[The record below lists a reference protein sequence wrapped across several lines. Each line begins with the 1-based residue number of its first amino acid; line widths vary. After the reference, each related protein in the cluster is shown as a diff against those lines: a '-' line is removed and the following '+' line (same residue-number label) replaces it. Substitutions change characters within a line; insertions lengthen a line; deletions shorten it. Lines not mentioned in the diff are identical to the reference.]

1 MGVCI
6 HMIIAVIFD
15 LDGTLVETEELK
27 ALSYARAAVELRPE
41 LREADVVDAF
51 KDFVGLSRQEVAK
64 GLMQRFGLEATART
78 RASELGVSTPWQ
90 AFVRMRQRIYEAMLD
105 DPELL
110 LSQRYL
116 HNIAYLQE
124 VRHSGVR
131 IGLATMSYCDQ
142 AQRVLRV
149 LGLSNAFDF
158 IATRDDVEYG
168 KPDPEIYFLL
178 ARELEVQP
186 EDCLVIEDSPT
197 GVKAALA
204 AGMNVVAVSTPLTR
218 QRLYESGLLPPQH
231 IVDNPELLPTVV
243 AHVIA
248 HHQRNKT
255 M

>member
-1 MGVCI
+1 
-6 HMIIAVIFD
+6 MILAVIFD

-64 GLMQRFGLEATART
+64 GVMQRFGLEAAARA
-78 RASELGVSTPWQ
+78 RAPEFGVNTPWQ
-90 AFVRMRQRIYEAMLD
+90 AFIQVRQRIYEAMLD
-105 DPELL
+105 NPELL
-110 LSQRYL
+110 LSQRYP
-116 HNIAYLQE
+116 HNIAYLQK

-142 AQRVLRV
+142 AQRVLNV

-158 IATRDDVEYG
+158 IATRDDVEHG

-178 ARELEVQP
+178 ARELKVQS
-186 EDCLVIEDSPT
+186 EDCLVIEDSPA
-197 GVKAALA
+197 GVQAALA

-218 QRLYESGLLPPQH
+218 QHLHESGLLPPQH
-231 IVDNPELLPTVV
+231 IVDNPKLLPDVV
-243 AHVIA
+243 AHVMA
-248 HHQRNKT
+248 HHQHNQTKS
-255 M
+255 

>member
-1 MGVCI
+1 
-6 HMIIAVIFD
+6 MILAVIFD

-64 GLMQRFGLEATART
+64 GLMQRFGLEAAART
-78 RASELGVSTPWQ
+78 RAPEFGVNTPWQ
-90 AFVRMRQRIYEAMLD
+90 AFIQVRQRLYEAMLD
-105 DPELL
+105 NPELL
-110 LSQRYL
+110 LSQRYP
-116 HNIAYLQE
+116 HNIAYLQK

-142 AQRVLRV
+142 AQRVLKV
-149 LGLSNAFDF
+149 LDLSNAFDF
-158 IATRDDVEYG
+158 IATRDDVEHG

-186 EDCLVIEDSPT
+186 VDCLVIEDSPA
-197 GVKAALA
+197 GVQAALA
-204 AGMNVVAVSTPLTR
+204 AGMNVVAVSTPLTH

-231 IVDNPELLPTVV
+231 IVDNPKQLPTVV
-243 AHVIA
+243 AHVLA
-248 HHQRNKT
+248 HYQRNEAKG
-255 M
+255 

>member
-1 MGVCI
+1 
-6 HMIIAVIFD
+6 MILAVIFD

-51 KDFVGLSRQEVAK
+51 QDFVGLSRQEVAK
-64 GLMQRFGLEATART
+64 GVMQRFGLEAAART
-78 RASELGVSTPWQ
+78 RMPEFGVSTPWQ
-90 AFVRMRQRIYEAMLD
+90 TFVQVRQRVYEAMLD

-110 LSQRYL
+110 RSQRYP

-124 VRHSGVR
+124 VRRSGVR
-131 IGLATMSYCDQ
+131 IALATMSYCDQ
-142 AQRVLRV
+142 VQRVLKA

-158 IATRDDVEYG
+158 IASRDDVEHG

-186 EDCLVIEDSPT
+186 EDCLVIEDSPA

-231 IVDNPELLPTVV
+231 IVDNPEQLPTVV
-243 AHVIA
+243 AHVMA
-248 HHQRNKT
+248 HHQRNKSKS
-255 M
+255 

>member
-1 MGVCI
+1 
-6 HMIIAVIFD
+6 MILAVIFD

-41 LREADVVDAF
+41 LHEADVVDAF
-51 KDFVGLSRQEVAK
+51 KDFVGLSRQEVAR
-64 GLMQRFGLEATART
+64 GLMQRFGLEAAAWK
-78 RASELGVSTPWQ
+78 RAPELGVSTAWQ
-90 AFVRMRQRIYEAMLD
+90 AFVHMRQRIYEAMLD
-105 DPELL
+105 NPELL

-131 IGLATMSYCDQ
+131 TGLATMSYCDQ
-142 AQRVLRV
+142 AQRVLKV

-158 IATRDDVEYG
+158 IATRDDVEHG
-168 KPDPEIYFLL
+168 KPDPEIYFLV
-178 ARELEVQP
+178 ASELEVQP
-186 EDCLVIEDSPT
+186 EDCLVIEDSPA

-218 QRLYESGLLPPQH
+218 QRLYQSGLLPPQH
-231 IVDNPELLPTVV
+231 IMDNPELLPTVV

-248 HHQRNKT
+248 HHHRNKSKS
-255 M
+255 

>member
-1 MGVCI
+1 
-6 HMIIAVIFD
+6 MILAVIFD

-64 GLMQRFGLEATART
+64 GLMQRFGLEAAART
-78 RASELGVSTPWQ
+78 RVPEFGVSTPWQ
-90 AFVRMRQRIYEAMLD
+90 AFVQVRRRIYEAMLD

-124 VRHSGVR
+124 ARNSAVR
-131 IGLATMSYCDQ
+131 IGLATMSYRDQ
-142 AQRVLRV
+142 VQRVLRV

-158 IATRDDVEYG
+158 IASRDDVEYG

-231 IVDNPELLPTVV
+231 IVDNPEQLSTVV

-255 M
+255 KS